1 MTLNMPKYI
10 RGSKEAASTEVE
22 TRDLADRRR
31 QKDDLLKKR
40 GVTSA
45 AYTQAQSD
53 LDEFQRQVQEYRQA
67 NNVKN
72 PTADDRAIIATVTR
86 SVSSVRLNGPGHG
99 VSDLE
104 RRIAGHASILVKR
117 RDETMAAWN
126 EAGKVSDKNPISW
139 E

>member
-1 MTLNMPKYI
+1 MSLNIPRYI
-10 RGSKEAASTEVE
+10 RGSKEAATTEVE

-31 QKDDLLKKR
+31 QKDELLKKR

-53 LDEFQRQVQEYRQA
+53 LDDFQRKVQEFQQA

-72 PTADDRAIIATVTR
+72 PTANDRAIIATVTR
-86 SVSSVRLNGPGHG
+86 SVSSIRLNGPSHG
-99 VSDLE
+99 VSDID
-104 RRIAGHASILVKR
+104 RRIAGHAAALVKR

-126 EAGKVSDKNPISW
+126 EAGKVRYNICLQ
-139 E
+139 